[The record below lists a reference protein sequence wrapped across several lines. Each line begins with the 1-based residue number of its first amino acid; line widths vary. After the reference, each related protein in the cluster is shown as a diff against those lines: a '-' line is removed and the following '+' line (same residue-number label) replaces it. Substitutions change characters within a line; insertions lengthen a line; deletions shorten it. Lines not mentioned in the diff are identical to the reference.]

1 MKSADL
7 SEFEGEFEVM
17 EGHELTTFWQNRKNC
32 SIEWKSEAEKI
43 VKNLKILCRSSPEDN

>member
-17 EGHELTTFWQNRKNC
+17 EGHELTTFWQIRKNW
-32 SIEWKSEAEKI
+32 SIDQKNKAEEI